1 MELPDNKTIDVQLYI
16 LDPLSVIIK
25 LAVLS
30 NKPVG
35 TKICISNNIIFLQEP
50 GPFQSF
56 CRYIFSTN
64 KTDIQYLYNPIQL
77 ACQTYLTKDAVLK
90 NPKLK
95 ELFKCAQNGLI
106 RLSETYKSCSIIRL
120 CINYYATLIDN
131 HLQEIYNENLFK
143 KDAMTPLYTTEL
155 TNSFN
160 KLWTQDRI
168 KIILNLTTFLISDE
182 NAGLNVKSVETIM
195 TDIDKQ
201 IQSLF

>member
-95 ELFKCAQNGLI
+95 ELFKCAQNGLVK
-106 RLSETYKSCSIIRL
+106 LSETYKTCSIIRL

-143 KDAMTPLYTTEL
+143 KDVMTPLYTTEL